1 MARQLPRSFK
11 SSLCAKLEG
20 QGGAPGKALGTEGP
34 ACSGRAVPTVPTV
47 PTAPAPTAVRGTA
60 EGAASPWPE
69 LGTAENRFSSPAVA
83 ATCLSGPL
91 PEPKFQSDAFFQ
103 IMTSKATVVN

>member
-1 MARQLPRSFK
+1 MEPRGRRWARRAPR
-11 SSLCAKLEG
+11 
-20 QGGAPGKALGTEGP
+20 ALGGP
-34 ACSGRAVPTVPTV
+34 VPTVPTV
-47 PTAPAPTAVRGTA
+47 PTAPAPTGRSRHGGGGGLSVA
-60 EGAASPWPE
+60 GA
-69 LGTAENRFSSPAVA
+69 GHAENHFSPPAVA

>member
-1 MARQLPRSFK
+1 MLWAARSHGSYGSHGSRTHGRSR
-11 SSLCAKLEG
+11 
-20 QGGAPGKALGTEGP
+20 Q
-34 ACSGRAVPTVPTV
+34 
-47 PTAPAPTAVRGTA
+47 A

>member
-1 MARQLPRSFK
+1 MEPRGRRWARRAPR
-11 SSLCAKLEG
+11 
-20 QGGAPGKALGTEGP
+20 ALGGP
-34 ACSGRAVPTVPTV
+34 FPRFPRFPRLPHPRAVG
-47 PTAPAPTAVRGTA
+47 GTA